1 MESAELAVWG
11 KDSTR
16 TLRVH
21 WMLEEYGLDYEFIP
35 IGARTGETLTQE
47 FLKINPKH
55 KVPVLRH
62 GETLISESAAI
73 LLYLNEAFP
82 APEFF
87 WVPTTPLERAHLN
100 EWCFFIMTEL
110 DANPLYTIRRHT
122 DLSHVYGEAPA
133 AVSAAKE
140 YFRDQIGALLQK
152 FPADREYLAGDRI
165 SVADILL
172 TTCLD
177 WAGSC
182 GLPLHDRLLSYRDG
196 LGKRDAYIRA
206 RGKVYSDD

>member
-21 WMLEEYGLDYEFIP
+21 WMLEEYGLDYEYIP
-35 IGARTGETLTQE
+35 IGPRSGETLTQD

-62 GETLISESAAI
+62 GETVISESAAI
-73 LLYLNEAFP
+73 LLYLNEEFP

-87 WVPTTPLERAHLN
+87 WVPATPLERAHLY

-110 DANPLYTIRRHT
+110 DANSLYTIRRHA
-122 DLSHVYGEAPA
+122 DLSHIYGEAPA
-133 AVSAAKE
+133 AVSAARE
-140 YFRDQIGALLQK
+140 YFQDQIGALLQK
-152 FPADREYLAGDRI
+152 FPADQEYLAGDQI
-165 SVADILL
+165 GVADILL

-177 WAGSC
+177 WADSYE
-182 GLPLHDRLLSYRDG
+182 LPLHDRLLRYRDE

-206 RGKVYSDD
+206 RGNVYSGD